1 MVNLF
6 TSDLYHSILPARLG
20 FVIQQKRLSMGLT
33 QKDLSQRTHI
43 STQKISNIEKGRIDI
58 KLTELEKIS
67 FGLNTSVKSL
77 INEI

>member
-43 STQKISNIEKGRIDI
+43 SAQKISKIEKGRIDI

-67 FGLNTSVKSL
+67 FGLDTSVKSL

>member
-1 MVNLF
+1 
-6 TSDLYHSILPARLG
+6 
-20 FVIQQKRLSMGLT
+20 MGLT

-43 STQKISNIEKGRIDI
+43 SAQKISNIEKGRIDI

-67 FGLNTSVKSL
+67 FGLDTSVKSL